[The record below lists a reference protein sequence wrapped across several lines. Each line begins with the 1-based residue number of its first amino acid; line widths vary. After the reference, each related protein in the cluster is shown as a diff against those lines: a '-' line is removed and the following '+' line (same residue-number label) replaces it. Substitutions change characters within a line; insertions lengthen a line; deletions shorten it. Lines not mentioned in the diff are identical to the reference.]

1 MPYTH
6 QHKRKSRQ
14 RILESA
20 ARCFLQQGYERTGIN
35 EIMRE
40 AGMTHGA
47 FYAHFSSKS
56 ELYGKAITYAAVNGR
71 FNTYQQSGTNGA
83 EWFHGVLEG
92 YLSRE
97 HLDAEETP
105 CPLAFLVTDIV
116 SRDPEVRHAYT
127 RIYKRMNRVIER
139 HGEEGSDKN
148 IDDIYA
154 VTAMMIG
161 GVALSRA
168 VDDPRL
174 SDRVLASCRQAA
186 ARLLNEGSDENPGE

>member
-1 MPYTH
+1 MPYTR
-6 QHKRKSRQ
+6 QHKRESRQ

-20 ARCFLQQGYERTGIN
+20 ARCFLYQGYERTGIN

-56 ELYGKAITYAAVNGR
+56 ELYDKAITYAAANGR
-71 FNTYQQSGTNGA
+71 FKAYHQSDKSGS
-83 EWFHGVLEG
+83 EWLEAMLEG

-97 HLDAEETP
+97 HFDGKEPP
-105 CPLAFLVTDIV
+105 CPLAFLVTDIA
-116 SRDPEVRHAYT
+116 SRDPEVRHTYT
-127 RIYKRMNRVIER
+127 RIYKRMNRIIER
-139 HGEEGSDKN
+139 RAEAGSEKR
-148 IDDIYA
+148 IDEMYA

-186 ARLLNEGSDENPGE
+186 AGLLNDACDEDLG